1 MASGFTYMYAGLV
14 AIFAL
19 LFLNLAVARICETR
33 RKSGLQG
40 ASQLRPEATT
50 RSAQNVEYALSSP
63 LKPFTHRQVRIHEAV
78 SITNPDGTTEY
89 AARMLHHEDS
99 LQRIDSAFLQPWPT
113 ERHAQAI

>member
-40 ASQLRPEATT
+40 ASQVCILILLFQRLLAIMKQMCTAMEQLPCLSAALQLRPEATT

-78 SITNPDGTTEY
+78 SITNPDG
-89 AARMLHHEDS
+89 
-99 LQRIDSAFLQPWPT
+99 
-113 ERHAQAI
+113 